1 MSATRLFL
9 IRHAEVE
16 PKFHRTFG
24 GRLDMGL
31 SERGHE
37 QALALARHLDG
48 MKFDALYASPMQR
61 VRLTLAPLMANGHP
75 QPVTEPDLREVDFG
89 DWTGLVWEQVQ
100 EKFGVSP
107 YEWLSELEAG
117 RMPNAETGAAL
128 CARVGAV
135 VRGILDRHGGQTVGV
150 FCHGGVIRAALA
162 ELLDL
167 PLIKT
172 HIFEV
177 DYASL
182 TEVQVKHGRAELQLL
197 NFTPWRAA

>member
-1 MSATRLFL
+1 MPATRLFL

-16 PKFHRTFG
+16 PQFHRTFG

-31 SERGHE
+31 SEFGHE
-37 QALALARHLDG
+37 QARALARHLDRVR
-48 MKFDALYASPMQR
+48 FDALYASPMNR
-61 VRLTLAPLMANGHP
+61 VQLTLAPLLANGHP

-107 YEWLSELEAG
+107 YEWLAELQSG
-117 RMPNAETGAAL
+117 RMPNAETGTVL
-128 CARVGAV
+128 CARVGQV
-135 VRGILDRHGGQTVGV
+135 LRGILERHAGQTVGV

-162 ELLDL
+162 GLLDL

-172 HIFEV
+172 RMFEV
-177 DYASL
+177 DYASV
-182 TEVQVKHGRAELQLL
+182 TEVEVRHGRAELQLL
-197 NFTPWRAA
+197 NFTPWRGA